1 MAVDL
6 AYAERGAGPPI
17 IILHGLFGAG
27 RNWASIAASLADR
40 HRVVTVDL
48 RNHGESPWAEPHDYP
63 ALADDVARLIERLVA
78 RPADVVGH
86 SMGGKAA
93 MVLALDR
100 PEVVERLVV
109 VDIAPARSLN
119 PAGGYVRAMRAVPLA
134 TCTGRTDVE
143 AALTDAIPD
152 AAMRRFL
159 TLNLRSGPDGLRWP
173 NNLEAL
179 ERHMESILSFP
190 TYPPGRTFTK
200 PTLFVAGGRSQYL
213 RPEHRPEIERLFP
226 RARFAVIENA
236 GHWVHADA
244 PGPFIE
250 TVSRFLGQDFEGLPI
265 EGS

>member
-6 AYAERGAGPPI
+6 AFTDRGTGPAVV
-17 IILHGLFGAG
+17 ILHGLLGAG
-27 RNWASIAASLADR
+27 RNWATVAAALADR
-40 HRVVTVDL
+40 HRVITVDL

-63 ALADDVARLIERLVA
+63 ALAEDVARLIDRQVGG
-78 RPADVVGH
+78 PAAVVGH

-100 PEVVERLVV
+100 PEVVEELVV

-119 PAGGYVRAMRAVPLA
+119 PAGDYVRAMRAVPLD
-134 TCTGRTDVE
+134 TCASRADVE
-143 AALTDAIPD
+143 AALATAIPD

-159 TLNLRSGPDGLRWP
+159 VLNLRSGPDGLRWP

-179 ERHMESILSFP
+179 DRHMDAILSFP
-190 TYPPGRTFTK
+190 VYPPGRTFTK
-200 PTLFVAGGRSQYL
+200 PTLFVAGGRSHYL

-226 RARFAVIENA
+226 RVRFEVIDTA

-244 PGPFIE
+244 PAAFIE
-250 TVSRFLGQDFEGLPI
+250 LVRTFLAHGADAPAG
-265 EGS
+265 